1 MLRPVRGRTWRA
13 GRLALV
19 AGMLLAPLSGCT
31 SPPDGTG
38 TGTGTPAAAG
48 TAAATD
54 AGAGA
59 AAVVADPTAWSARVR
74 QAADTVTLA
83 DAGLQ
88 LPDGANVIAARI
100 FDGGPAPAYAFY
112 EAGGGGFSDSFF
124 PASSIKLLAAL
135 GALDFAHTLGLTG
148 DALIDGVWSIRD
160 TYDAALRWSSN
171 EDYDELV
178 RIAGVERLNTQF
190 LPSHGYSSTAIQE
203 PYGGDEQVVTS
214 PEMVLSQGGQ
224 DVDVPERDGE
234 ADYGCNGG
242 NCSTLFEMT
251 DALRRVVLD
260 GEIPAAERFDL
271 DPGDIAGL
279 QDALAGAEGFI
290 APGVADAL
298 GPDARI
304 YTKPG
309 WVPYLDCVETSLI
322 VDPATGHRFL
332 LGLSAPDDG
341 TCDELSTMAH
351 DVLTLLDSCD
361 DGTALAADGSP
372 VAIVAGRQSGARPGT
387 GPVAM
392 ACHLR

>member
-1 MLRPVRGRTWRA
+1 M
-13 GRLALV
+13 LV
-19 AGMLLAPLSGCT
+19 AALAGCT

-38 TGTGTPAAAG
+38 TEAPS
-48 TAAATD
+48 
-54 AGAGA
+54 
-59 AAVVADPTAWSARVR
+59 VVADPTAWSARVR
-74 QAADTVTLA
+74 EAADTITLA
-83 DAGLQ
+83 GAGLE
-88 LPDGANVIAARI
+88 LPEGANVFAARI
-100 FDGGPAPAYAFY
+100 FDGGPAPAYTFY
-112 EAGGGGFSDSFF
+112 EAGGGGFTDAFF
-124 PASSIKLLAAL
+124 PASSVKLLAAL
-135 GALDFAHTLGLTG
+135 GALDFARSLGLTG

-190 LPSHGYSSTAIQE
+190 LPAHGYSATAIQE
-203 PYGGDEQVVTS
+203 PYGGDEQVVMS
-214 PEMVLSQGGQ
+214 PEMVLSEDGR

-234 ADYGCNGG
+234 ADYGCEGG
-242 NCSTLFEMT
+242 NCSSLFEMT
-251 DALRRVVLD
+251 DALRRVMLD
-260 GEIPAAERFDL
+260 GELPAADRFDL
-271 DPGDIAGL
+271 DPADIAGL

-309 WVPYLDCVETSLI
+309 WVPDLDCVETSLV

-341 TCDELSTMAH
+341 TCEELSTMAH

-372 VAIVAGRQSGARPGT
+372 VAIAGGRQSGARPGT
-387 GPVAM
+387 GPVTM